1 MAIQFHCPSCE
12 ALIRVPDTAA
22 GKKGTCPRCN
32 EKLMVPNVAGADVA
46 PQPSVSTS
54 PSMQAGGRQAEQPTL
69 EFGPSSGLPELAPL
83 TDSPFPD
90 VTAPQT
96 PPTADSPFG
105 LPPLV
110 AQSTRSISLEQRKKA
125 RRQKHSLGNWI
136 VPAVCVL
143 GFIGVLAWYAWSSQP
158 RLEGTLTAQTVHDLE
173 VQPALIPGSLS
184 GLNERDLGEV
194 LRHLR
199 AEPASWSST
208 ISRITL
214 TGIDDGVEVSIRN
227 GSAAHF
233 VSVLPAQSPA
243 LVEYIKQHS
252 DELEK
257 PRLASIQKH
266 APALFSAWKR
276 QIDKH
281 EQITDQ
287 KTHRD
292 LVALPSLVS
301 GLGYH
306 LEAIVNDNIY
316 PCVYEDDSGTLYFLL
331 PNASKSF
338 KLQGRKVAGG
348 VHVPA
353 NFSVKITGSTTATST
368 SRKSTKRKTQAERE
382 AENEGMNP
390 DLEKSDPVDS
400 PQSEGDALRSG
411 LGNMLSDRKPSSA
424 DTKSKSSTKKR
435 PAMMEGDDEMMNDE
449 MPAKSLPKK
458 KPTPK

>member
-32 EKLMVPNVAGADVA
+32 EKLMVPNVAGAA
-46 PQPSVSTS
+46 TTPGPSVENAASMQTGREKVELPPLDIS
-54 PSMQAGGRQAEQPTL
+54 PSP
-69 EFGPSSGLPELAPL
+69 GLPKLGPLA
-83 TDSPFPD
+83 DSPFPD
-90 VTAPQT
+90 VTV
-96 PPTADSPFG
+96 PPATSAGDSPLG

-110 AQSTRSISLEQRKKA
+110 AEPTRSIALEQRKKA
-125 RRQKHSLGNWI
+125 RGKKQSPGNWI
-136 VPAVCVL
+136 VPVLCAL
-143 GFIGVLAWYAWSSQP
+143 GFIGFLAWYAWTSQP
-158 RLEGTLTAQTVHDLE
+158 KLEGSLTAQTVHDLE
-173 VQPALIPGSLS
+173 VHPALIPGSLS
-184 GLNERDLGEV
+184 GLQASDLGEV
-194 LRHLR
+194 LRHLK

-208 ISRITL
+208 ISKITL
-214 TGIDDGVEVSIRN
+214 TGTDDGVEVTIRN

-233 VSVLPAQSPA
+233 VSVIPAQSPP
-243 LVEYIKQHS
+243 LVEYLKQHTA
-252 DELEK
+252 ELDK

-266 APALFSAWKR
+266 APALFAAWKR

-287 KTHRD
+287 KSHRD

-316 PCVYEDDSGTLYFLL
+316 PCVYEDDDGTLYFLL

-338 KLQGRKVAGG
+338 RLQGRKVAGG
-348 VHVPA
+348 LHVPA
-353 NFSVKITGSTTATST
+353 NFTVKISGSTTAGPTA
-368 SRKSTKRKTQAERE
+368 RKSTKRKTQAERE

-390 DLEKSDPVDS
+390 DLDKPDPKDS

-411 LGNMLSDRKPSSA
+411 LGNMLSEKPNGSNS
-424 DTKSKSSTKKR
+424 KSKTSTKKR
-435 PAMMEGDDEMMNDE
+435 PTMMDGDDEMMNDE

-458 KPTPK
+458 KPAPQ